1 MRFIL
6 VDRIVELTPGKKV
19 HAVKH
24 IALDEDYFQDHFP
37 GFPVVP
43 GVLLTEMMG
52 QAAAKSLLAEDLAR
66 GRPMLAQ
73 IESAKFASW
82 VRPGSEVQLHADI
95 LSSRKQF
102 ATAACRAEVDGK
114 VVCSAKLL
122 FAFVAGDS
130 FAADYKDE
138 VLEEYLRSRASS
150 DPSSIPD
157 SPAQP

>member
-6 VDRIVELTPGKKV
+6 VDRIIELTPGKKV
-19 HAVKH
+19 HAVKR

-52 QAAAKSLLAEDLAR
+52 QAAAKGLLAEDLAR

-73 IESAKFASW
+73 IEAAKFASW

-114 VVCSAKLL
+114 TVCSARLL
-122 FAFVAGDS
+122 FAFAPASS
-130 FAADYKDE
+130 FAPDYKDE
-138 VLEEYLRSRASS
+138 VLEEYLRRRGPS
-150 DPSSIPD
+150 DPSSIALT
-157 SPAQP
+157 PAQP